1 MPNHATWENAGVQA
15 RNAFRNAA
23 SCRKIVESKPICQF
37 PYPGARKFAR
47 KPAKGGGLPLARR
60 RACGKVKAITLKGIA
75 MNYRQVTLHPESR
88 IAPNATLVG
97 NVSVEKDAT
106 ILFGA
111 TLRGDY
117 GSRIVVGEGSNIQEN
132 ACVHLDYDQDC
143 IVGRGVTVGHGAV
156 IHGCFLEDNV
166 LVGMGAVVM
175 NGAVIGKNSLVAA
188 GALVTEGTIVPS
200 GSLVVGCP
208 GKVRRQLTPEEIE
221 ANRVAAEGYAQ
232 IGADLVENGIIYA
245 GKDVPRD
252 LMTIA
257 LAE

>member
-1 MPNHATWENAGVQA
+1 
-15 RNAFRNAA
+15 
-23 SCRKIVESKPICQF
+23 
-37 PYPGARKFAR
+37 
-47 KPAKGGGLPLARR
+47 
-60 RACGKVKAITLKGIA
+60 

-97 NVSVEKDAT
+97 NVHVDKDAT

-188 GALVTEGTIVPS
+188 GALVTEGTIVPE

-208 GKVRRQLTPEEIE
+208 AKVRRQLSSEEIE
-221 ANRVAAEGYAQ
+221 GNRTAAEGYAQ
-232 IGADLVENGIIYA
+232 IGADLVENGIVYA
-245 GKDVPRD
+245 GKDVPNN

-257 LAE
+257 LAK